1 MSRRELL
8 RREIANRMNMEEVTW
23 KQKARE
29 KWLKEGDRNTK
40 YFHCMAKSQKK
51 VQLCGRTGD

>member
-1 MSRRELL
+1 
-8 RREIANRMNMEEVTW
+8 MNMEEVTW